1 MQNALC
7 TRGHYYKKITVD
19 LLPASISV
27 VGIRWRIINLVIII
41 TAIIIIV
48 VTPVRVIPAIV
59 NRIIIWIVLINRRS
73 TIPPLLRIIN
83 SPSRL

>member
-1 MQNALC
+1 MPSA
-7 TRGHYYKKITVD
+7 RESIIIKKITVD
-19 LLPASISV
+19 LLPASISA
-27 VGIRWRIINLVIII
+27 VGIRWRIINFVIII
-41 TAIIIIV
+41 TAIVIIV

-59 NRIIIWIVLINRRS
+59 NRIIIWIGLIIWRS